1 MGYEIRKKRIK
12 NFIIR
17 IYPDCQVKVSVPI
30 GATEK
35 EIESFLESKREWIEN
50 TLVKIVRQ
58 KDKNKENSEKILGN
72 FKNKRLIK
80 SDLNMI
86 RLSEKNIYIYHNLE
100 KIENEEIDK
109 RMAEWKLN
117 ELNNIL
123 KSFLDKYLRILN
135 TEINGYKIRKMS
147 SAWGIYHPRKNYIT
161 FNSFLIEK
169 NIKCIEYVVLHEL
182 CHIFFQNHKKEF
194 WNLVEK
200 HMYDYKI
207 YKELLKH

>member
-1 MGYEIRKKRIK
+1 MDYDIRKKRIK

-17 IYPDCQVKVSVPI
+17 IYPDSKIKVSVPI
-30 GATEK
+30 GATK
-35 EIESFLESKREWIEN
+35 REIENFLDSKKKWIDN
-50 TLVKIVRQ
+50 TLEKIAVKKI
-58 KDKNKENSEKILGN
+58 DSKENSEKILGV
-72 FKNKRLIK
+72 FKNKRIIK

-100 KIENEEIDK
+100 EIESNEVEK
-109 RMAEWKLN
+109 RIEKWKLD
-117 ELNNIL
+117 ELNMIL
-123 KSFLDKYLRILN
+123 KSYLDRYLIILN
-135 TEINGYKIRKMS
+135 TKINGYKIKKMT

-161 FNSFLIEK
+161 FNFLLIEK

-207 YKELLKH
+207 YRKLLKQ

>member
-50 TLVKIVRQ
+50 TLIKIARQ

-86 RLSEKNIYIYHNLE
+86 RLSEKNIYIYHNLK

-109 RMAEWKLN
+109 RIAEWKLN

-182 CHIFFQNHKKEF
+182 CHIFFQNHKKDF
-194 WNLVEK
+194 WNLVKK

-207 YKELLKH
+207 YRELLKH